1 VGDFLINSRL
11 LSLGS
16 FLSGDKNAD
25 PELPHW
31 AHPQPLPT
39 SLKKKDF
46 DIYIYENIYSFVDII
61 NNKNHSL

>member
-1 VGDFLINSRL
+1 LINRRL

-31 AHPQPLPT
+31 AHPQPL
-39 SLKKKDF
+39 
-46 DIYIYENIYSFVDII
+46 
-61 NNKNHSL
+61 